1 MDWFQIGK
9 GVCQECILSPCLFN
23 LYAEHIVKN
32 ASLDESQAGI
42 KTAKNLIYVDD
53 TTIMAESK
61 EELKRL
67 LIRVK
72 EKSEKYGLKSILKK
86 KQKNKIIASGPITS
100 WQIDGREMETVIDF
114 ILGGSRMTVD
124 SDCSHEIKIHLLL
137 GRKAMR
143 NLAY

>member
-1 MDWFQIGK
+1 M
-9 GVCQECILSPCLFN
+9 
-23 LYAEHIVKN
+23 KN

-86 KQKNKIIASGPITS
+86 KKQKTKNKIMAFGPITS
-100 WQIDGREMETVIDF
+100 
-114 ILGGSRMTVD
+114 
-124 SDCSHEIKIHLLL
+124 
-137 GRKAMR
+137 
-143 NLAY
+143 

>member
-1 MDWFQIGK
+1 MQ
-9 GVCQECILSPCLFN
+9 
-23 LYAEHIVKN
+23 N
-32 ASLDESQAGI
+32 ARLDESQAGI

-86 KQKNKIIASGPITS
+86 KTKKQDHSIWSHHFMTNRWKGNGNSN
-100 WQIDGREMETVIDF
+100 RLYF
-114 ILGGSRMTVD
+114 GGLQN
-124 SDCSHEIKIHLLL
+124 DC
-137 GRKAMR
+137 G
-143 NLAY
+143 

>member
-86 KQKNKIIASGPITS
+86 KKNKIIASGPITS

>member
-1 MDWFQIGK
+1 M
-9 GVCQECILSPCLFN
+9 
-23 LYAEHIVKN
+23 YAEHIVKN

-86 KQKNKIIASGPITS
+86 KKKTRS
-100 WQIDGREMETVIDF
+100 W
-114 ILGGSRMTVD
+114 
-124 SDCSHEIKIHLLL
+124 HLVPSLHD
-137 GRKAMR
+137 K
-143 NLAY
+143 

>member
-86 KQKNKIIASGPITS
+86 KKKNKIMAFGPITS
-100 WQIDGREMETVIDF
+100 WQIDGGEMETVIDF

-124 SDCSHEIKIHLLL
+124 SDYSHEIKILL